1 MVDPDLPESGGEA
14 PRDPDPILDAEAE
27 TVGSVSMRAMS
38 LRNLVALSLLA
49 LLSVGSYLLV
59 RRSLSEQESAAAVL
73 RISSRQRFL
82 AERMIVSSVRLLNHF
97 EAATTRQKLAQF
109 EQDARELE
117 RSHDAMMNG
126 EATSAIGGAISPE
139 IRRIYS
145 GAPVFLD
152 RTIKSFLELAKR
164 LVQASGDEETLE
176 WINPQMDYLRAISS
190 TPIVEELSRGLD
202 ALVDQFQKESD
213 DRMRSTRRLESAVLA
228 TTILV
233 LFAVGTFV
241 FRPMIVRVRRDIEAL
256 QRAGG
261 ELRERAEALERSN
274 AELEQFAYVASHDLQ
289 EPLRMIAA
297 YVQLLE
303 RRYRGKLGPDADECI
318 HFASEGATRM
328 HRLILDLLAYSR
340 VGTGGGRV
348 TTDLGH
354 VLQGVLDDM
363 QVAIDECGARI
374 RSNGL
379 PHVRADPLQIG
390 QLFQNLVANA
400 LKFRGAERP
409 EIRIES
415 TREGDDWHV
424 SVRDNGIGFEMRFAE
439 RIFVIFQR
447 LHARDRYPGTGI
459 GLAICKKIVE
469 RHGGRIWAESK
480 PGEGATFHFTLP
492 ARA

>member
-1 MVDPDLPESGGEA
+1 MEGMSDPLTEDPVLEA
-14 PRDPDPILDAEAE
+14 GRKA
-27 TVGSVSMRAMS
+27 VGSVSVRAMR
-38 LRNLVALSLLA
+38 LRSFVALA
-49 LLSVGSYLLV
+49 LLATLSIGSYLLV
-59 RRSLSEQESAAAVL
+59 RRSLAEQESAATVL

-97 EAATTRQKLAQF
+97 EAAATRQKLVQL
-109 EQDARELE
+109 EQDAAELE
-117 RSHDAMMNG
+117 RSHDALMSG

-139 IRRIYS
+139 IMEIYS
-145 GAPVFLD
+145 KPPVYLD
-152 RTIKSFLELAKR
+152 RTIRTFLDLARR
-164 LVQASGDEETLE
+164 LIRASSEEETLE
-176 WINPQMDYLRAISS
+176 WVQPQMDYIQTISS
-190 TPIVEELSRGLD
+190 TPILEDLSNGLD
-202 ALVDQFQKESD
+202 TLVQQFQKESD
-213 DRMRSTRRLESAVLA
+213 DRMRSTRRLEFAVLA

-233 LFAVGTFV
+233 LFAVGMFV
-241 FRPMIVRVRRDIEAL
+241 FRPMIVRVREDIEEL
-256 QRAGG
+256 QRAGAA
-261 ELRERAEALERSN
+261 LRERAEALERSN

-303 RRYRGKLGPDADECI
+303 RRYKGKLGSDADECI

-340 VGTGGGRV
+340 VGTHGGGMV

-354 VLQGVLDDM
+354 ALQGVLDDM
-363 QVAIDECGARI
+363 QVAIEETGARI
-374 RSNGL
+374 HSNGL
-379 PHVRADPLQIG
+379 PHLRGDPQQIG
-390 QLFQNLVANA
+390 QLLQNLVANA
-400 LKFRGAERP
+400 IKFRGATRP

-415 TREGDDWHV
+415 SREGDTWHV
-424 SVRDNGIGFEMRFAE
+424 SVRDNGIGFDMRFAE

-480 PGEGATFHFTLP
+480 PGDGSTFHFTLP
-492 ARA
+492 ARD